1 MLSSHP
7 IYFQYFISSASY
19 NEYPDPLKVSK
30 LVVYFLTTG
39 LLFPALNVVTSSAIV
54 PGAPDPYTL
63 VRLKDDIVLPVKLV
77 CCPACASFS
86 SPVAGFQ
93 ISSSATQIVYLF
105 HFLASF
111 PITFV
116 KVISV
121 YGLPPTVR
129 CTELSTV
136 PRKYPET
143 LPAVP

>member
-1 MLSSHP
+1 M
-7 IYFQYFISSASY
+7 
-19 NEYPDPLKVSK
+19 
-30 LVVYFLTTG
+30 YFLTTG

-54 PGAPDPYTL
+54 VGDPSPDTL
-63 VRLKDDIVLPVKLV
+63 VRLKDVIVVPVKLV
-77 CCPACASFS
+77 CCPACAVFS

-93 ISSSATQIVYLF
+93 ISSFAAQLVYLF
-105 HFLASF
+105 HFFASF

-121 YGLPPTVR
+121 YGLPPIVR
-129 CTELSTV
+129 STELSTV